1 MFMYIHIYFIIEQ
14 NFKTEW
20 KQTNQPCVVPH
31 VYVCMIKFHVYACSY
46 VFGHVVYV
54 CIHIW
59 RQVDIR
65 YLPHSFS
72 PSLLRQD

>member
-31 VYVCMIKFHVYACSY
+31 VYVCMIKSMFMHVHMCLDTLC
-46 VFGHVVYV
+46 VY
-54 CIHIW
+54 
-59 RQVDIR
+59 
-65 YLPHSFS
+65 PHMETG
-72 PSLLRQD
+72 